1 MFLFKSFIHYHLFFP
16 GMKYMIKP
24 LEALCVN
31 FLLKHINQQNVFT
44 IFQFCADCE
53 VDKLLMEKSLSILRT
68 EWGGAKWTFNESILK
83 INYKCLT
90 FLLEDEFLEIPEIKL
105 FNEVCFFL
113 FFGFKMIIRKEVV
126 IYYFSTPVSG
136 KKFF

>member
-1 MFLFKSFIHYHLFFP
+1 
-16 GMKYMIKP
+16 MKYMIKP
-24 LEALCVN
+24 LETLCVN

-44 IFQFCADCE
+44 IFQFCTDCE

-105 FNEVCFFL
+105 FNEVCFFIL
-113 FFGFKMIIRKEVV
+113 PGLK
-126 IYYFSTPVSG
+126 
-136 KKFF
+136 